1 MRSIIGWAGTVCAA
15 ALSWKLNGS
24 VVWAIVHGLL
34 GWIYLIYAVFFKL

>member
-1 MRSIIGWAGTVCAA
+1 MRAICGWAGIIGAA
-15 ALSWKLNGS
+15 ILSWKLNGS